1 MYYEKTL
8 MKKYPDYYAKKYGYC
23 DYRYEKSFYV
33 PPENDK
39 EDNHNNSSLHI
50 GNLLEILPVRYLVN
64 KSNRRHL
71 GSRNYGIL
79 L

>member
-1 MYYEKTL
+1 MFYEKTL
-8 MKKYPDYYAKKYGYC
+8 MKKYPEYYNKKYGYC

-50 GNLLEILPVRYLVN
+50 GNNTTFYHPNVRKNVVCFDDIFEEE
-64 KSNRRHL
+64 K
-71 GSRNYGIL
+71 
-79 L
+79 